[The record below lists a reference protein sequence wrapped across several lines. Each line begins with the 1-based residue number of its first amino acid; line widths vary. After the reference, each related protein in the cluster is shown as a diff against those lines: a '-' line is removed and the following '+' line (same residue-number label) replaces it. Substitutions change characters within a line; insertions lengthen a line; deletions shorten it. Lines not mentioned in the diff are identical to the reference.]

1 MKNSSSK
8 FSKRLYK
15 SERVVFN
22 TLEIFGITEKV
33 KKSPNQIKE
42 LEKVAPRIKEM
53 LFQVPEVESNQMALP
68 LVF

>member
-22 TLEIFGITEKV
+22 TLEIFGITDSV
-33 KKSPNQIKE
+33 KKSPKQIKE

-53 LFQVPEVESNQMALP
+53 LFQTNEVESNQMALP